1 MQQPKFKLGQ
11 VVATRDVACFI
22 GDDIELNQGLR
33 TLLDRHASGDWG
45 ITNPEDCQANEQ
57 ALALGLRILSVYMLG
72 GREVWIITEAD
83 RSSTTVLFPEDY

>member
-1 MQQPKFKLGQ
+1 MQPKFKLGLA
-11 VVATRDVACFI
+11 VATHAIVDFI
-22 GDDIELNQGLR
+22 GNDTGLYQELR

-72 GREVWIITEAD
+72 GREVWVITEAD